1 MICDFISVLIAVF
14 PELIKQVDDIDSP
27 SSSRFSTNCIARS
40 KFPLAIVKQCFSYLS
55 IYNNYNNYTDSQK
68 KVEVIAR
75 ERIQNFMLALG
86 NLIKTPQKNQN
97 SVV

>member
-1 MICDFISVLIAVF
+1 MKNLIIRRVAIFGNTELETILLIRHPRKFQLLFQISNLSEIASNCQIITLIH
-14 PELIKQVDDIDSP
+14 K
-27 SSSRFSTNCIARS
+27 
-40 KFPLAIVKQCFSYLS
+40 
-55 IYNNYNNYTDSQK
+55 K

-86 NLIKTPQKNQN
+86 NLIITPQKNQN